1 MKVTKIDG
9 ISHKKFEDEGKLV
22 RYTGNFNIKNEM
34 KERLEKLK
42 ELKLSNYVKNPE
54 NVKNKDKNKEKE
66 TKSRRENLK
75 KYFSEII
82 LRKKEEKYLLKKTR
96 KFKNITEE
104 INYDDIK
111 KRENQ
116 QKIFDVLM
124 KMIKKKY

>member
-22 RYTGNFNIKNEM
+22 KFTGHFNIKNEM

-54 NVKNKDKNKEKE
+54 NVKNKDKNKEEE

-75 KYFSEII
+75 KY
-82 LRKKEEKYLLKKTR
+82 LKKILLKKNR
-96 KFKNITEE
+96 
-104 INYDDIK
+104 
-111 KRENQ
+111 R
-116 QKIFDVLM
+116 
-124 KMIKKKY
+124 